1 MPFWKSARPTSL
13 RYARA
18 RHRRWH
24 GNNPVTT
31 THTPSQNTPS
41 ANDGGIDFPLE
52 GVRVLDLSRVFAGPL
67 CGQVLADFGAEVIK
81 VEHPGRGD
89 DTRDWGMRIGKT
101 ETTYYN
107 SMNRNKRSV
116 TVDLQTPEGLKII
129 HELLPQC
136 DVVVHNFKTGGAEK
150 LGLGYEQLKAIQP
163 GLIYCAVAGYDSSG
177 PEAKRPGY
185 DLVIQGESGLMA
197 LNGEANTPPLKF
209 GVAVVDLMT
218 GMYAAQAVLA
228 ALFQRT
234 RTGKGRLIEM
244 ALYDCGV
251 MITGYYGLDAMLLG
265 HDPQRYGNAHP
276 SIVPYGMFEAADGP
290 LIVAVGNNNQ
300 FDKFCRQV
308 VMRPDI
314 VEDPRYAT
322 NVERAK
328 NRLTLLPVMKELFTS
343 FPRDV
348 LLQRM
353 TAAGI
358 PCGKVAGLHE
368 ALTSERTRRGGLLQ
382 EMPHPVA
389 GTTHVFA
396 PPYRLDGQRLPI
408 RNAPPTLG
416 EGTKEV
422 LQQLLQLSEQELQ
435 ALRDKGVLTLP
446 QA

>member
-1 MPFWKSARPTSL
+1 MT
-13 RYARA
+13 
-18 RHRRWH
+18 
-24 GNNPVTT
+24 GTT
-31 THTPSQNTPS
+31 TSPSPS
-41 ANDGGIDFPLE
+41 AAPGGMDFPLA

-116 TVDLQTPEGLKII
+116 TVDLQTPEGVKII
-129 HELLPQC
+129 HDLLPRC
-136 DVVVHNFKTGGAEK
+136 DVVIQNFKTGGAEK
-150 LGLGYEQLKAIQP
+150 LGLGYEQLKAIKP
-163 GLIYCAVAGYDSSG
+163 GLIYCSVAGYDSSG

-185 DLVIQGESGLMA
+185 DLVIQGEAGLMA
-197 LNGEANTPPLKF
+197 LNGEATQPPLKF
-209 GVAVVDLMT
+209 GVAAVDMMT

-228 ALFQRT
+228 ALFQRS
-234 RTGKGRLIEM
+234 RTGQGRHIEM
-244 ALYDCGV
+244 ALYDCGL

-276 SIVPYGMFEAADGP
+276 SIVPYGMFEAQDGP
-290 LIVAVGNNNQ
+290 LIIAVGNNSQ

-314 VEDPRYAT
+314 VEDPRFAT

-328 NRLTLLPVMKELFTS
+328 NRLTLLPVMKELIAS

-348 LLQRM
+348 LLERLS
-353 TAAGI
+353 AAGI
-358 PCGKVAGLHE
+358 PCGRVAGLHE

-389 GTTHVFA
+389 GSTHVFA

-416 EGTKEV
+416 EGTREV
-422 LQQLLQLSEQELQ
+422 LQQLLQLSDQELQ

-446 QA
+446 QDENTQKQ

>member
-1 MPFWKSARPTSL
+1 M
-13 RYARA
+13 
-18 RHRRWH
+18 
-24 GNNPVTT
+24 TT
-31 THTPSQNTPS
+31 TTTTTPTTPP
-41 ANDGGIDFPLE
+41 DGMDFPLQ

-67 CGQVLADFGAEVIK
+67 CGMVLADFGAEVIK

-107 SMNRNKRSV
+107 SMNRNKRSI
-116 TVDLQTPEGLKII
+116 TVDLQTPEGVKII
-129 HELLPQC
+129 HGLLPQC
-136 DVVVHNFKTGGAEK
+136 DVVVQNFKTGGAEK
-150 LGLGYEQLKAIQP
+150 LGLGYEQLKAIKP
-163 GLIYCAVAGYDSSG
+163 GLIYCSVAGYDSSG

-234 RTGKGRLIEM
+234 RTGKGRHIEM
-244 ALYDCGV
+244 ALYDCGL

-276 SIVPYGMFEAADGP
+276 SIVPYGMYDAADGP
-290 LIVAVGNNNQ
+290 LIIAVGNNAQ

-308 VMRPDI
+308 IERPDI
-314 VEDPRYAT
+314 VEDPRFAT

-328 NRLTLLPVMKELFTS
+328 NRLVLGPMLKELIAGFA
-343 FPRDV
+343 RDV

-382 EMPHPVA
+382 ELPHPVA
-389 GTTHVFA
+389 GSTHVFA

-416 EGTKEV
+416 EGTREV
-422 LQQLLQLSEQELQ
+422 LQQLLQLSEPELQ

-446 QA
+446 HI

>member
-1 MPFWKSARPTSL
+1 M
-13 RYARA
+13 
-18 RHRRWH
+18 
-24 GNNPVTT
+24 TT
-31 THTPSQNTPS
+31 TTTTTPTTPP
-41 ANDGGIDFPLE
+41 DGMDFPLQ

-67 CGQVLADFGAEVIK
+67 CGMVLADFGAEVIK

-107 SMNRNKRSV
+107 SMNRNKRSI
-116 TVDLQTPEGLKII
+116 TVDLQTPEGVKII
-129 HELLPQC
+129 HDLLPQC
-136 DVVVHNFKTGGAEK
+136 DVVVQNFKTGGAEK
-150 LGLGYEQLKAIQP
+150 LGLGYEQLKAIKP
-163 GLIYCAVAGYDSSG
+163 DLIYCSVAGYDSSG

-234 RTGKGRLIEM
+234 RTGKGRHIEM
-244 ALYDCGV
+244 ALYDCGL

-276 SIVPYGMFEAADGP
+276 SIVPYGMYDAADGP
-290 LIVAVGNNNQ
+290 LIIAVGNNAQ

-308 VMRPDI
+308 IERPDI
-314 VEDPRYAT
+314 VEDPRFAT

-328 NRLTLLPVMKELFTS
+328 NRLVLGPMLKELIAGFA
-343 FPRDV
+343 RDM

-382 EMPHPVA
+382 ELPHPVA
-389 GTTHVFA
+389 GSTHVFA

-416 EGTKEV
+416 EGTREV
-422 LQQLLQLSEQELQ
+422 LQQLLQLSEPELQ

-446 QA
+446 HI

>member
-1 MPFWKSARPTSL
+1 M
-13 RYARA
+13 
-18 RHRRWH
+18 
-24 GNNPVTT
+24 TT
-31 THTPSQNTPS
+31 TTTTTPTTPP
-41 ANDGGIDFPLE
+41 DGMDFPLA

-67 CGQVLADFGAEVIK
+67 CGMVLADFGAEVIK

-107 SMNRNKRSV
+107 SMNRNKRSI
-116 TVDLQTPEGLKII
+116 TVDLQTPEGVKII
-129 HELLPQC
+129 HGLLPQC
-136 DVVVHNFKTGGAEK
+136 DVVVQNFKTGGAEK
-150 LGLGYEQLKAIQP
+150 LGLGYEQLKAIKP
-163 GLIYCAVAGYDSSG
+163 DLIYCSVAGYDSSG

-234 RTGKGRLIEM
+234 RTGKGRHIEM
-244 ALYDCGV
+244 ALYDCGL

-276 SIVPYGMFEAADGP
+276 SIVPYGMYDAADGP
-290 LIVAVGNNNQ
+290 LIIAVGNNAQ

-308 VMRPDI
+308 IERPDI
-314 VEDPRYAT
+314 VEDPRFAT

-328 NRLTLLPVMKELFTS
+328 NRLVLGPMLKELIAGFA
-343 FPRDV
+343 RDV

-382 EMPHPVA
+382 ELPHPVA
-389 GTTHVFA
+389 GSTHVFA

-416 EGTKEV
+416 EGTREV
-422 LQQLLQLSEQELQ
+422 LQQLLQLSEPELQ

-446 QA
+446 HI

>member
-1 MPFWKSARPTSL
+1 M
-13 RYARA
+13 
-18 RHRRWH
+18 
-24 GNNPVTT
+24 TT
-31 THTPSQNTPS
+31 TTTTTPTTPP
-41 ANDGGIDFPLE
+41 DGMDFPLQ

-67 CGQVLADFGAEVIK
+67 CGMVLADFGAEVIK

-107 SMNRNKRSV
+107 SMNRNKRSI
-116 TVDLQTPEGLKII
+116 TVDLQTPEGVKII
-129 HELLPQC
+129 HDLLPQC
-136 DVVVHNFKTGGAEK
+136 DVVVQNFKTGGAEK
-150 LGLGYEQLKAIQP
+150 LGLGYEQLKAIKP
-163 GLIYCAVAGYDSSG
+163 DLIYCSVAGYDSSG

-234 RTGKGRLIEM
+234 RTGKGRHIEM
-244 ALYDCGV
+244 ALYDCGL

-276 SIVPYGMFEAADGP
+276 SIVPYGMYDAADGP
-290 LIVAVGNNNQ
+290 LIIAVGNNAQ

-308 VMRPDI
+308 IERPDI
-314 VEDPRYAT
+314 VEDPRFAT

-328 NRLTLLPVMKELFTS
+328 NRLVLGPMLKELIAGFA
-343 FPRDV
+343 RDV

-358 PCGKVAGLHE
+358 PCGKVAGLHD

-382 EMPHPVA
+382 ELPHPVA
-389 GTTHVFA
+389 GSTHVFA

-416 EGTKEV
+416 EGTREV
-422 LQQLLQLSEQELQ
+422 LQQLLQLSEPELQ

-446 QA
+446 HI

>member
-1 MPFWKSARPTSL
+1 ME
-13 RYARA
+13 
-18 RHRRWH
+18 
-24 GNNPVTT
+24 
-31 THTPSQNTPS
+31 
-41 ANDGGIDFPLE
+41 FPLQ

-89 DTRDWGMRIGKT
+89 DTRDWGMRIGQT

-136 DVVVHNFKTGGAEK
+136 DVVIHNFKTGGAEK
-150 LGLGYEQLKAIQP
+150 LGLGYEQLKALQP
-163 GLIYCAVAGYDSSG
+163 GLIYCAVAGYDTSG

-290 LIVAVGNNNQ
+290 LIVAVGNNSQ

-328 NRLTLLPVMKELFTS
+328 NRLTLLPVMKELFAS

>member
-1 MPFWKSARPTSL
+1 M
-13 RYARA
+13 
-18 RHRRWH
+18 
-24 GNNPVTT
+24 TT
-31 THTPSQNTPS
+31 TTPTPPLPE
-41 ANDGGIDFPLE
+41 GMDFPLE

-67 CGQVLADFGAEVIK
+67 CGQVLADFGADVIK

-107 SMNRNKRSV
+107 SMNRNKRSI
-116 TVDLQTPEGLKII
+116 TVDLQTPEGVKII
-129 HELLPQC
+129 HSLLPQC
-136 DVVVHNFKTGGAEK
+136 DVVIQNFKTGGAEK
-150 LGLGYEQLKAIQP
+150 LGLGYEQLKAIKP
-163 GLIYCAVAGYDSSG
+163 DLIYCSVSGYDSSG

-185 DLVIQGESGLMA
+185 DLVIQAEAGLMA
-197 LNGEANTPPLKF
+197 INGEASQPPLKF
-209 GVAVVDLMT
+209 GVAAVDMMT

-228 ALFQRT
+228 ALFRRE
-234 RTGKGRLIEM
+234 RTGKGRHIEM
-244 ALYDCGV
+244 ALYDCGL
-251 MITGYYGLDAMLLG
+251 MITGYYGLDALLLG

-276 SIVPYGMFEAADGP
+276 SIVPYGMYDAADGP
-290 LIVAVGNNNQ
+290 LIIGVGNNAQ

-308 VMRPDI
+308 VQRPDI
-314 VEDPRYAT
+314 VEDPRFAT

-328 NRLTLLPVMKELFTS
+328 NRLVLGPMLKELIAS

-348 LLQRM
+348 LLERLS
-353 TAAGI
+353 AAGI

-416 EGTKEV
+416 AATRDV
-422 LQQLLQLSEQELQ
+422 LQQLLQLPEAELQ

-446 QA
+446 PL

>member
-1 MPFWKSARPTSL
+1 M
-13 RYARA
+13 
-18 RHRRWH
+18 
-24 GNNPVTT
+24 TT
-31 THTPSQNTPS
+31 TTTTTPTTPP
-41 ANDGGIDFPLE
+41 DGMDFPLQ

-67 CGQVLADFGAEVIK
+67 CGMVLADFGAEVIK

-107 SMNRNKRSV
+107 SMNRNKRSI
-116 TVDLQTPEGLKII
+116 TVDLQTPEGVKII
-129 HELLPQC
+129 HDLLPQC
-136 DVVVHNFKTGGAEK
+136 DVVVQNFKTGGAEK
-150 LGLGYEQLKAIQP
+150 LGLGYEQLKAIKP
-163 GLIYCAVAGYDSSG
+163 DLIYCSVAGYDSSG

-234 RTGKGRLIEM
+234 RTGKGRHIEM
-244 ALYDCGV
+244 ALYDCGL

-276 SIVPYGMFEAADGP
+276 SIVPYGMYDAADGP
-290 LIVAVGNNNQ
+290 LIIAVGNNAQ

-308 VMRPDI
+308 IERPDI
-314 VEDPRYAT
+314 VEDPRFAT

-328 NRLTLLPVMKELFTS
+328 NRLVLGPMLKELIAS

-348 LLQRM
+348 LLERLS
-353 TAAGI
+353 AAGI

-416 EGTKEV
+416 AATRDV
-422 LQQLLQLSEQELQ
+422 LQQLLQLPEAELQ

-446 QA
+446 PL

>member
-1 MPFWKSARPTSL
+1 MTQQTS
-13 RYARA
+13 
-18 RHRRWH
+18 
-24 GNNPVTT
+24 P
-31 THTPSQNTPS
+31 TPSLPE
-41 ANDGGIDFPLE
+41 GMDFPLE

-67 CGQVLADFGAEVIK
+67 CGQVLADFGADVIK

-107 SMNRNKRSV
+107 SMNRNKRSI
-116 TVDLQTPEGLKII
+116 TVDLQTPEGVKII
-129 HELLPQC
+129 HSLLPQC
-136 DVVVHNFKTGGAEK
+136 DVVIQNFKTGGAEK
-150 LGLGYEQLKAIQP
+150 LGLGYEQLKAIKP
-163 GLIYCAVAGYDSSG
+163 DLIYCSVSGYDSSG

-185 DLVIQGESGLMA
+185 DLVIQAEAGLMA
-197 LNGEANTPPLKF
+197 INGEASQPPLKF
-209 GVAVVDLMT
+209 GVAAVDMMT

-228 ALFQRT
+228 ALFRRE
-234 RTGKGRLIEM
+234 RTGKGRHIEM
-244 ALYDCGV
+244 ALYDCGL
-251 MITGYYGLDAMLLG
+251 MITGYYGLDALLLG

-276 SIVPYGMFEAADGP
+276 SIVPYGMYDAADGP
-290 LIVAVGNNNQ
+290 LIIGVGNNAQ

-308 VMRPDI
+308 VQRPDI
-314 VEDPRYAT
+314 VEDPRFAT

-328 NRLTLLPVMKELFTS
+328 NRLVLSPMLKELIAS

-348 LLQRM
+348 LLERLS
-353 TAAGI
+353 AAGI
-358 PCGKVAGLHE
+358 PCGKVAGLDE

-416 EGTKEV
+416 AATRDV
-422 LQQLLQLSEQELQ
+422 LQQLLQLPEAELQ

-446 QA
+446 PL

>member
-1 MPFWKSARPTSL
+1 MTEKMAQ
-13 RYARA
+13 A
-18 RHRRWH
+18 
-24 GNNPVTT
+24 
-31 THTPSQNTPS
+31 Q
-41 ANDGGIDFPLE
+41 DQEMDFPLE

-107 SMNRNKRSV
+107 SMNRNKRSI
-116 TVDLQTPEGLKII
+116 TLDLQTPEGVQLV
-129 HELLPQC
+129 HDLLPQF
-136 DVVVHNFKTGGAEK
+136 DVVIHNFKHGGAEK
-150 LGLGYEQLKAIQP
+150 LGIGYEQLKAIKP
-163 GLIYCAVAGYDSSG
+163 DLIYCSVAGYNSST

-185 DLVIQGESGLMA
+185 DLVIQAEAGLMA
-197 LNGEANTPPLKF
+197 INGEAGTPPLKF

-228 ALFQRT
+228 ALFRRE
-234 RTGKGRLIEM
+234 RTGRGRQVELS
-244 ALYDCGV
+244 LYDCGLG
-251 MITGYYGLDAMLLG
+251 INGYYALDAMLLG
-265 HDPQRYGNAHP
+265 HDTQRYGNAHP

-290 LIVAVGNNNQ
+290 LIIAVGNNNQ

-314 VEDPRYAT
+314 VENPRFAT

-328 NRLTLLPVMKELFTS
+328 NRLELLPIMTAIIAGFE
-343 FPRDV
+343 REV
-348 LLQRM
+348 LLERM
-353 TAAGI
+353 AACGI
-358 PCGKVAGLHE
+358 PSGRVAGLHD
-368 ALTSERTRRGGLLQ
+368 ALTSERTKQAGVFQ
-382 EMPHPVA
+382 QMPHPVA
-389 GTTHVFA
+389 GQTWVFA

-416 EGTKEV
+416 EGTREV
-422 LQQLLQLSEQELQ
+422 LQQLLQLPEEELQ
-435 ALRDKGVLTLP
+435 ALQAKGVLTLP

>member
-1 MPFWKSARPTSL
+1 M
-13 RYARA
+13 
-18 RHRRWH
+18 
-24 GNNPVTT
+24 TT
-31 THTPSQNTPS
+31 TTPTPPLPE
-41 ANDGGIDFPLE
+41 GMDFPLD

-67 CGQVLADFGAEVIK
+67 CGQVLADFGADVIK

-107 SMNRNKRSV
+107 SMNRNKRSI
-116 TVDLQTPEGLKII
+116 TVDLQSPEGVKII
-129 HELLPQC
+129 HDLLPQC
-136 DVVVHNFKTGGAEK
+136 DVVIQNFKTGGAEK
-150 LGLGYEQLKAIQP
+150 LGLGYEQLKAIKP
-163 GLIYCAVAGYDSSG
+163 DLIYCSVAGYDSSG

-185 DLVIQGESGLMA
+185 DLVIQGEAGLMA
-197 LNGEANTPPLKF
+197 LNGEASQPPLKF
-209 GVAVVDLMT
+209 GVAAVDMMT

-228 ALFQRT
+228 ALFRRST
-234 RTGKGRLIEM
+234 TGKGRHIEM
-244 ALYDCGV
+244 ALYDCGL

-276 SIVPYGMFEAADGP
+276 SIVPYGMFEAQDGP
-290 LIVAVGNNNQ
+290 LIIAVGNNSQ

-322 NVERAK
+322 NVERAR
-328 NRLTLLPVMKELFTS
+328 NRLTLLPQMKALIAS

-348 LLQRM
+348 LLERLS
-353 TAAGI
+353 AAGI
-358 PCGKVAGLHE
+358 PCGRVAGLHE

-416 EGTKEV
+416 AATREV
-422 LQQLLQLSEQELQ
+422 LQQLLQLPEAELE

-446 QA
+446 SL

>member
-1 MPFWKSARPTSL
+1 M
-13 RYARA
+13 
-18 RHRRWH
+18 
-24 GNNPVTT
+24 TT
-31 THTPSQNTPS
+31 TTTPTPPLPE
-41 ANDGGIDFPLE
+41 GMDFPLE

-67 CGQVLADFGAEVIK
+67 CGQVLADFGADVIK

-107 SMNRNKRSV
+107 SMNRNKRSI
-116 TVDLQTPEGLKII
+116 TVDLQTPEGVKII
-129 HELLPQC
+129 RDLLPQC
-136 DVVVHNFKTGGAEK
+136 DVVVQNFKTGGAEK
-150 LGLGYEQLKAIQP
+150 LGLGYEQLKAIKP
-163 GLIYCAVAGYDSSG
+163 DLIYCSVAGYDSSG

-185 DLVIQGESGLMA
+185 DLVIQGEAGLMA
-197 LNGEANTPPLKF
+197 LNGEASQPPLKF
-209 GVAVVDLMT
+209 GVAAVDMMT

-228 ALFQRT
+228 ALFR
-234 RTGKGRLIEM
+234 RSKTGQGRHIEM
-244 ALYDCGV
+244 ALYDCGL

-276 SIVPYGMFEAADGP
+276 SIVPYGMFEAQDGP
-290 LIVAVGNNNQ
+290 LIIAVGNNSQ

-322 NVERAK
+322 NVERAR
-328 NRLTLLPVMKELFTS
+328 NRLTLLPEMKALIAS

-348 LLQRM
+348 LLERLA
-353 TAAGI
+353 AAGI
-358 PCGKVAGLHE
+358 PCGRVAGLHE

-416 EGTKEV
+416 AATREV
-422 LQQLLQLSEQELQ
+422 LQQLLQLPEAELE

-446 QA
+446 PLAPLS